1 VINNAGVMLGREGIL
16 QTSQEAM
23 LETYAIN
30 TLGPI
35 FVVQALL
42 KQNLLKSG
50 ALLAT
55 LTSLVRPHTLPCSR
69 RKRGGDCCL
78 RTHTIVTE

>member
-1 VINNAGVMLGREGIL
+1 MQVLINNAGVMLEREGIL
-16 QTSQEAM
+16 HISQENM
-23 LETYAIN
+23 LETFTVN

-55 LTSLVRPHTLPCSR
+55 LTSLVCCPSPRLR
-69 RKRGGDCCL
+69 RCC
-78 RTHTIVTE
+78 